1 MTMKIPYWLEISEP
15 ELFPDTSCA
24 LDEPDGLL
32 ALGGDLSLK
41 RLTCAYQKGIFPWYS
56 DGQPIMWWSPNPR
69 SILSPENIHISRSMR
84 KTLRQTWFDVTFD
97 HDFSGVIKNCA
108 TVRSEGTWITNE
120 MQLAYIEMH
129 KAGFA
134 HSVEIWVKN
143 ELVGGLY
150 GIALGKIFFGES
162 MFSKMNDVSKI
173 ALVKLSQKLDNDG
186 FKIIDCQVQ
195 SQHLSSLGAELVTRT
210 KFNNLLQLNCQ
221 TSTSSNWQKND

>member
-1 MTMKIPYWLEISEP
+1 MNMKIPYWLKTSEP

-41 RLTCAYQKGIFPWYS
+41 RLTSAYQKGIFPWYTN
-56 DGQPIMWWSPNPR
+56 GQPIMWWSPNPR
-69 SILSPENIHISRSMR
+69 SILTPENVHISRSMR
-84 KTLRQTWFDVTFD
+84 KTLKKSWFNVTFD
-97 HDFSGVIKNCA
+97 HDFSGVINNCA
-108 TVRSEGTWITNE
+108 TTRSEGTWITNE
-120 MQLAYIEMH
+120 MQQAYVEMY

-134 HSVEIWVKN
+134 HSVEVWVDE

-150 GIALGKIFFGES
+150 GIALGKVFFGES

-173 ALVKLSQKLDNDG
+173 ALVKLCQKLDNDG
-186 FKIIDCQVQ
+186 FKMIDCQVQ
-195 SQHLSSLGAELVTRT
+195 SQHLSSLGAELVSRT

-221 TSTSSNWQKND
+221 TATSSNWR